1 MWGRHVNRNATAYRN
16 GLYMNVDV
24 REDVGLRP
32 QMLITTGCS
41 TKITPSLKKI
51 CIIIKNNK
59 EFVHYTLN

>member
-1 MWGRHVNRNATAYRN
+1 MWGRHGNRNATAYRN

-41 TKITPSLKKI
+41 TKITPSLKK
-51 CIIIKNNK
+51 NMYYNK
-59 EFVHYTLN
+59 E